1 MIMTVDIGGT
11 KTMCSLWDG
20 SKLEKRQ
27 KLVTSSIRDFAA
39 AVREFAGKA
48 SVESLCFS
56 LAGPIRENRF
66 ELTNTG
72 QVLYLQEMR
81 ERFSDVPKVA
91 FLNDLE
97 ALAYSLPA
105 LPPEAL
111 SLFRGA
117 EKPEAP
123 GAKAIVSLGTGLG
136 ISAVAREGNAI
147 ASEGGHIDFAP
158 RDEQQQR
165 LLSYLEGRYS
175 HVSYERLLA
184 GQGISNLYQFLAADK
199 TGAACKACP
208 EDVPIEPARVTEQ
221 AFAGEETALETFRL
235 LSRILGAVCGNFALT
250 FMAEGG
256 VYLSGGI
263 IPKIL
268 PLLDKELF
276 EEAFL
281 DKGRFRE
288 WLEQV
293 PVHVILEETA
303 PSIGAA
309 AFCYRPD

>member
-11 KTMCSLWDG
+11 KTMCSLWDND
-20 SKLEKRQ
+20 KLEKRQ
-27 KLVTSSIRDFAA
+27 KFVTSSICDFAGT
-39 AVREFAGKA
+39 VREFADGKPL
-48 SVESLCFS
+48 ESLCFS

-72 QVLYLQEMR
+72 QVLYLQEVR

-105 LPPEAL
+105 LSAESF
-111 SLFRGA
+111 SLFRGSA
-117 EKPEAP
+117 APDAP

-136 ISAVAREGNAI
+136 ISAVTKEGIAL

-158 RDEQQQR
+158 RDAQQLR
-165 LLSYLEGRYS
+165 LLSYLEGKYS

-199 TGAACKACP
+199 TGSHRKASA
-208 EDVPIEPARVTEQ
+208 DDTPIEPAKVTEK

-235 LSRILGAVCGNFALT
+235 FTRILGAVCGNFALT

-263 IPKIL
+263 VPKIL
-268 PLLDKELF
+268 PFLDKELF

-293 PVHVILEETA
+293 PVHVILDETA

-309 AFCYRPD
+309 AYCYLPD